1 MLYDS
6 ATTTLAAHALERR
19 GKSFTGKNTT
29 NRRVEINMIA
39 RALALT
45 TMTAMAPF
53 ALLAQTTGMPAS
65 DTLGADDLAGNPTFI
80 GGVANGGGTA
90 HGVW

>member
-1 MLYDS
+1 MRTLVLIS
-6 ATTTLAAHALERR
+6 LAALPVAAQ
-19 GKSFTGKNTT
+19 SQ
-29 NRRVEINMIA
+29 IA
-39 RALALT
+39 
-45 TMTAMAPF
+45 
-53 ALLAQTTGMPAS
+53 GIPAS